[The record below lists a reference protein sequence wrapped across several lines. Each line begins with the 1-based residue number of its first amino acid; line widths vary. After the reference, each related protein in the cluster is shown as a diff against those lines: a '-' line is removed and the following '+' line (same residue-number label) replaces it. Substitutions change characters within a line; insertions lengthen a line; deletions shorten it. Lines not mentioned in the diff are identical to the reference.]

1 MVYMFFSCFEQLG
14 LRHRKFEVVCSK
26 TKVGRG
32 ALTGLLLVNVNSY
45 VLDRLFKNRKW
56 GKKRCSEGWGQLDIR
71 GSAVYEESRTCI
83 CLHQETKRQQQVI
96 TCLLCSPKWIQ
107 SVSLVMVEKVGSP

>member
-32 ALTGLLLVNVNSY
+32 ALTGLLLVKVNSY

-56 GKKRCSEGWGQLDIR
+56 GKSGAAKDGDNWISVGVQCMRKAAHAYAYTRKQN
-71 GSAVYEESRTCI
+71 GSSR
-83 CLHQETKRQQQVI
+83 L
-96 TCLLCSPKWIQ
+96 
-107 SVSLVMVEKVGSP
+107 